1 MLLFLSFFPGLTVFS
16 IFDSILTRDSVATTA
31 VVAVAVVAV
40 AVVVV
45 VVVAVAAT
53 VLIVFLSELDQ
64 SHGG

>member
-31 VVAVAVVAV
+31 LVAVVVAV
-40 AVVVV
+40 VVVV
-45 VVVAVAAT
+45 VVVAVAAI